1 MQIKGEG
8 NMWRDLW
15 VASALMLVL
24 EGIIPFLNP
33 SSTRQ
38 ALLMVAEMDD
48 KILRIVG
55 FACMV
60 VGAVLLYAFQ

>member
-1 MQIKGEG
+1 
-8 NMWRDLW
+8 MWRDLW

-33 SSTRQ
+33 GSTRQ

-48 KILRIVG
+48 KVLRIVG

-60 VGAVLLYAFQ
+60 VGAILLYMFQ